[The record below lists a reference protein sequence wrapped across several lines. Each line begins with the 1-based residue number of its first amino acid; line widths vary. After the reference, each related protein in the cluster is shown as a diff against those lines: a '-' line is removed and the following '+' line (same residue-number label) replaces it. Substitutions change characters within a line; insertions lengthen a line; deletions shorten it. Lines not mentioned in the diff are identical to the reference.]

1 MDSGS
6 ATICLFALTE
16 IMAYYYNPVTGVIKK
31 ITSEQKKAYDEHF
44 RERRATSILEEVFGN
59 ETTIPLIISLITIL
73 TGTAFA
79 AWLLA
84 LIYSYLEETGGDVSE
99 AAKGAWSSAVYG
111 GQLTVDVISKPLTG
125 QGDQTI
131 PLPPGA
137 KQIGP
142 VGVTYN
148 QLWEYGRRKLFPA
161 GFAGVF

>member
-1 MDSGS
+1 
-6 ATICLFALTE
+6 
-16 IMAYYYNPVTGVIKK
+16 MAYYYNPVTGDIKK
-31 ITSEQKKAYDEHF
+31 ISSQQKKAYDEHF
-44 RERRATSILEEVFGN
+44 RESRATSILEEFFGI
-59 ETTIPLIISLITIL
+59 ETTIPALISLITIL

-111 GQLTVDVISKPLTG
+111 GQLTIDVISKPLTG

-131 PLPPGA
+131 PLPAGA
-137 KQIGP
+137 TAP
-142 VGVTYN
+142 VSVTYN
-148 QLWEYGRRKLFPA
+148 QLWEYGRKKLFPA